1 MQKKRYKTVLAA
13 FALAGCLCGCSKTT
27 EEEKALATFSSSIA
41 DFTASIKE
49 ANEQINGLDTTQ
61 ADSPAELLEILDRL
75 DDEFS
80 KLAALSVPEQ
90 YLGIEDL
97 ADEASL
103 NMSEAVS
110 YYHSAFESEVFNES
124 DADVAYQYYKR
135 AMTRVEYIGYILAG
149 GEIPEN
155 DHVTIYE
162 ETNDGNIIDKW
173 FEEKDAENE
182 TAASE

>member
-1 MQKKRYKTVLAA
+1 MQNKRYKTAFAA
-13 FALAGCLCGCSKTT
+13 FALTICLCGCANTT

-41 DFTASIKE
+41 DFTANIKE

-75 DDEFS
+75 DNEFA
-80 KLAALSVPEQ
+80 KLAELSVPEQ
-90 YLGIEDL
+90 YLGIEEL
-97 ADEASL
+97 ADEAST

-110 YYHSAFESEVFNES
+110 YYHSAFEAEVFDES

-155 DHVTIYE
+155 DHVTIHE

-173 FEEKDAENE
+173 FEDENKDGE
-182 TAASE
+182 TASE